1 MLDFEFQTQ
10 TRILFGKDSLSQL
23 PQELSKYGPRVLLV
37 TGGKSVHASG
47 LYDRV
52 KKELKTAGKTVF
64 EVSGVKPNPRVESVR
79 EGVAICKKEK
89 IDLVLG
95 LGGGS
100 AIDAAKGMAAGA
112 LYDGD
117 VWDLYLYKA
126 PTVKALPIGCI
137 LTLAATGTEMNGNS
151 VVSNMERG
159 EKLGLVTPLV
169 LQPKFSILDPQ
180 TTFSVPPDQT
190 ANGCVD
196 IMSHVFEQYFSL
208 VEQTPLQD
216 RLAESILQTMIENAP
231 KAIKD
236 PKNYDVRANILWCG
250 TMALNNMVGLGKR
263 GDWATHG
270 MEHELSAAYDI
281 AHGAGLAILT
291 PQWMAHVL
299 DAGPAKFR
307 QYAERVWG
315 INGKERTDKEVALE
329 GIRKTKA
336 FFKSIGAP
344 VSLKEAGIDDKRISE
359 MAKKSVR
366 NGPIGGYKKL
376 NEKDVEAIM
385 RASL

>member
-10 TRILFGKDSLSQL
+10 TRLLFGKDALSKLSQ
-23 PQELSKYGPRVLLV
+23 ELAKYGPKVLVV

-52 KKELKTAGKTVF
+52 MKELKTSGKTVF

-112 LYDGD
+112 LYEGD
-117 VWDLYLYKA
+117 VWDLYQYKV
-126 PTVKALPIGCI
+126 PTTKALPIGCI

-151 VVSNMERG
+151 VVSNLATG

-169 LQPKFSILDPQ
+169 LQPMFSILDPQ
-180 TTFSVPPDQT
+180 TTYSVPPDQT

-196 IMSHVFEQYFSL
+196 IMVHVFEQYFSQI
-208 VEQTPLQD
+208 EETPLAD

-231 KAIKD
+231 KAIQD
-236 PKNYDVRANILWCG
+236 PKNYHVRANIMWCG
-250 TMALNNMVGLGKR
+250 TMALNNIVGLGKQ

-281 AHGAGLAILT
+281 AHGAGLAILS
-291 PQWMAHVL
+291 PQWMSNVV
-299 DAGPAKFR
+299 DAGPSKFR
-307 QYAERVWG
+307 QFAERVW
-315 INGKERTDKEVALE
+315 NVHSKGKTDKEVALE
-329 GIRKTKA
+329 GIHKTKA

-344 VSLKEAGIDDKRISE
+344 VSLKDAGIDDKRIPE

-366 NGPIGGYKKL
+366 NGPIGAYKRL
-376 NEKDVEAIM
+376 NEKDVEAIL
-385 RASL
+385 RSCL

>member
-10 TRILFGKDSLSQL
+10 TRMLFGKDALSKF
-23 PQELSKYGPRVLLV
+23 PQELAKYGPKVLLV

-52 KKELKTAGKTVF
+52 MKALKEAGKTVF
-64 EVSGVKPNPRVESVR
+64 EVTGVKPNPRVESVR

-95 LGGGS
+95 VGGGS
-100 AIDAAKGMAAGA
+100 VIDAAKGMAAGA
-112 LYDGD
+112 LYKGD
-117 VWDLYLYKA
+117 VWDLYLYMA
-126 PTVKALPIGCI
+126 PATKALPIGCI

-151 VVSNMERG
+151 VVSNLERG

-169 LQPKFSILDPQ
+169 LQPMFSILDPQ
-180 TTFSVPPDQT
+180 ATYSVPPDQT

-196 IMSHVFEQYFSL
+196 IMVHVFEQYFSQI
-208 VEQTPLQD
+208 EETPLQD
-216 RLAESILQTMIENAP
+216 RLAESILQTMLENAP
-231 KAIKD
+231 KAIQD
-236 PKNYDVRANILWCG
+236 PKNYHVRANILWCG
-250 TMALNNMVGLGKR
+250 TMALNNIVGLGKQ

-281 AHGAGLAILT
+281 AHGAGLAILS
-291 PQWMAHVL
+291 PQWMAYVV

-307 QYAERVWG
+307 QFAERVWG
-315 INGKERTDKEVALE
+315 VKVKGRTDKEAALE
-329 GIRKTKA
+329 GIQKTKA
-336 FFKSIGAP
+336 FFKSLGAP
-344 VSLKEAGIDDKRISE
+344 VSLKDAGIDDKRIHE

-366 NGPIGGYKKL
+366 NGPIGAYKRL
-376 NEKDVEAIM
+376 NEKDVEAIL
-385 RASL
+385 RSCL